1 MTPLAGKKLSLTS
14 VAVVGTRNGVNTAPM
29 AGTSH
34 MPRPCVAIRIS
45 PPEVLAISKTATRGS
60 PVPKGVQ
67 LAPLSVETYTPM
79 SVPAYKLVEAAGSTR
94 KALTGTCGS
103 TLAPVPGRGVQ
114 VGPAMLFRSLVRQ
127 TLTTPNADSVTYAVL
142 TLLGSITARAM
153 KLFGT
158 TLPVSRLVSVDDP
171 VVVPNKPPLFCP
183 TILTLSFCGETPMAL
198 IAAPEVIG
206 S

>member
-1 MTPLAGKKLSLTS
+1 MACRVPTSLTVLALPVFCTPNATLTVSPGSITPLAGKKLSLTS
-14 VAVVGTRNGVNTAPM
+14 VAVVATRNGVNAAPM

-34 MPRPCVAIRIS
+34 MPRPCVAIRIR

-114 VGPAMLFRSLVRQ
+114 VGLGLLKSLVRH
-127 TLTTPNADSVTYAVL
+127 TLTTPNADSVT
-142 TLLGSITARAM
+142 
-153 KLFGT
+153 
-158 TLPVSRLVSVDDP
+158 
-171 VVVPNKPPLFCP
+171 
-183 TILTLSFCGETPMAL
+183 
-198 IAAPEVIG
+198 
-206 S
+206 